1 MKLPTLQERLARAL
15 VAHAST
21 DASIEPHLRDALEQS
36 TGTPGGLLRAG
47 LAYEGAVAHGWSG
60 RRALALACA
69 LEYFHVAS
77 LLLDDLPC
85 MDDAAVRRGRPC
97 VHRVHGDATAILA
110 ALSLISRAYALLGE
124 TLAAA
129 PSPAALACHR
139 LVEEALGAHG
149 LAGGQAA
156 DLRFA
161 EGPRDAR
168 AAARVALRKTG
179 GLFLAALLL
188 PALAA
193 RATRAELRN
202 LRALATYWS
211 LAYQAYD
218 DLRDLLANEATTGKT
233 VGRDRRLMRPNVA
246 LALGVPAAR
255 VRVARLVRLVDGCLD
270 RLEADGA
277 PCAHLRRLQR
287 TVFQVAAATETTA
300 AA

>member
-1 MKLPTLQERLARAL
+1 MKARPLPERLAQAL
-15 VAHAST
+15 VAYAPT
-21 DASIEPHLRDALEQS
+21 DASIEPHLRAALQQS
-36 TGTPGGLLRAG
+36 AGTPGGLLRAG

-60 RRALALACA
+60 RRALELACA

-110 ALSLISRAYALLGE
+110 ALALISRAYALLG
-124 TLAAA
+124 
-129 PSPAALACHR
+129 AALVATPPATALVCHR

-168 AAARVALRKTG
+168 AAGRVALRKTG
-179 GLFLAALLL
+179 GLFQAALLL

-193 RATRAELRN
+193 RAPRAELRE

-211 LAYQAYD
+211 LAYQACD

-233 VGRDRRLMRPNVA
+233 VGRDRSLVRPNVA

-255 VRVARLVRLVDGCLD
+255 RRVARLVRLVDAGLD
-270 RLEADGA
+270 RLEAGGA
-277 PCAHLRRLQR
+277 PSAHLRRLQR
-287 TVFQVAAATETTA
+287 TVFQAVAAVEA
-300 AA
+300 AAAA